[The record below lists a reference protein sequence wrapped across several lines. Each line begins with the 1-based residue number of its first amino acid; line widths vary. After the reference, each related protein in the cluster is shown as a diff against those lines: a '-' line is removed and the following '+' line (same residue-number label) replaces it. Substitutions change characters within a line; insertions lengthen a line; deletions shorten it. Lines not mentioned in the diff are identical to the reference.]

1 MTMGAI
7 PIIPIVLLIW
17 LGLVSGCK
25 VNMFF
30 KSLKNAVE
38 ELQAHILKSNKVGK
52 FSCTN
57 PHSPG

>member
-1 MTMGAI
+1 MTMGVI
-7 PIIPIVLLIW
+7 PIIPIILLIW

-38 ELQAHILKSNKVGK
+38 ELFRLAFKTEIK
-52 FSCTN
+52 
-57 PHSPG
+57 